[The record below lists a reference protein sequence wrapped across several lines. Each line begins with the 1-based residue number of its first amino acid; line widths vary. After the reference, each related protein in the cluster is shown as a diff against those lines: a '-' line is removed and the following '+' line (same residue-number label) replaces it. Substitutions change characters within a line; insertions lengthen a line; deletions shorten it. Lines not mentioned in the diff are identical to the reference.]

1 MMMDSLYIAWRYL
14 AFSKLRTAI
23 LVASITLIAVLP
35 MALQLVL
42 TESER
47 QLVLRADSTPLLI
60 GAKGSALDLV
70 MNSLY
75 FSDEVPQ
82 TISMAAADTIMDSGL
97 AEPIPLYVRFRARG
111 FPIVGTT
118 LDYLDFRN
126 LQLDEGRS
134 FSLLGECVL
143 GHAVAE
149 ELGLQP
155 GDSLVSAPEN
165 LFDLAGVY
173 PLKMKVAGVLARSH
187 SADDQAILVDIN
199 TAWIIQGLAHGHEDL
214 AKTVDPSVI
223 LKRADNKV
231 TANAKLLQY
240 REITLANLDSFH
252 FHGDPSEYP
261 VTGMIAL
268 PRDAK
273 SGTILQGRYLSGD
286 AADQIVRP
294 GEVIDSLMANIFRIK
309 NVLDAVILIVGI
321 ATVLALFL
329 VFALSLRLRQREI
342 ETIFKLGCSRTT
354 IARLLGAEVFI
365 ILGISGVVCGGLLLV
380 VDQYDQA
387 LVRSLLM

>member
-1 MMMDSLYIAWRYL
+1 MMDSLYIAWRYL
-14 AFSKLRTAI
+14 AFSKLRSAI

-35 MALQLVL
+35 MALQLIL
-42 TESER
+42 EEAEQ
-47 QLVLRADSTPLLI
+47 QLVARAVLTPLLV

-75 FSDEVPQ
+75 FSDEFPE
-82 TISMAAADTIMDSGL
+82 TIPMAAADSVMDTGL
-97 AEPIPLYVRFRARG
+97 ADAIPLYVRFRARG

-118 LDYLDFRN
+118 LDYLDFRR
-126 LQLDEGRS
+126 LQVAEGRP

-143 GHAVAE
+143 GYVVAE

-155 GDSLVSAPEN
+155 GDSLVSSPEN

-187 SADDQAILVDIN
+187 SADDRAILVDIN

-214 AKTVDPSVI
+214 AKTTDPSVI
-223 LKRADNKV
+223 LQRDSNKV

-240 REITLANLDSFH
+240 REITAANLDSFH
-252 FHGDPSEYP
+252 FHGDASEYP
-261 VTGMIAL
+261 LSGVIAL
-268 PRDAK
+268 PHDDK
-273 SGTILQGRYLSGD
+273 SGTILQGRYLADD
-286 AADQIVRP
+286 ALHQIVRP
-294 GEVIDSLMANIFRIK
+294 GEVIDTLMASIFRIK

-321 ATVLALFL
+321 ATVLALIL
-329 VFALSLRLRQREI
+329 VFALSLRLRQGEI
-342 ETIFKLGCSRTT
+342 ETIFKLGCSRAT

-365 ILGISGVVCGGLLLV
+365 IMGISGLICGGLLLLV
-380 VDQYDQA
+380 NQYSQV

>member
-1 MMMDSLYIAWRYL
+1 MMDSLYIAWRYL
-14 AFSKLRTAI
+14 AFSKLRSAI

-35 MALQLVL
+35 MALQLIL
-42 TESER
+42 EESEH
-47 QLVLRADSTPLLI
+47 QLVARAASTPLLI

-75 FSDEVPQ
+75 FSDEFPE
-82 TISMAAADTIMDSGL
+82 TIPMAAADSVMDSGL
-97 AEPIPLYVRFRARG
+97 ADAIPLYVRFHARG

-118 LDYLDFRN
+118 LDYLDFRK
-126 LQLDEGRS
+126 LQVAEGRP
-134 FSLLGECVL
+134 FSLLGECVV

-155 GDSLVSAPEN
+155 GDSLVSSPEN

-214 AKTVDPSVI
+214 AKTTDPSVI
-223 LKRADNKV
+223 LKRDSNKV

-240 REITLANLDSFH
+240 REITAANLDSFH
-252 FHGDPSEYP
+252 FHGDSSEYP
-261 VTGMIAL
+261 LSGVIAL
-268 PRDAK
+268 PRDDK
-273 SGTILQGRYLSGD
+273 SGTILQGRYLAND
-286 AADQIVRP
+286 ALHQIVRP
-294 GEVIDSLMANIFRIK
+294 GEVIDTLMASIFRIK

-321 ATVLALFL
+321 ATVLALIL
-329 VFALSLRLRQREI
+329 VFALSLRLRQGEI
-342 ETIFKLGCSRTT
+342 ETIFKLGCSRAT

-365 ILGISGVVCGGLLLV
+365 IMGISALICGGLLLLV
-380 VDQYDQA
+380 NHYSQV

>member
-1 MMMDSLYIAWRYL
+1 MMDSLYIAWRYL
-14 AFSKLRTAI
+14 AFSKLRSAI

-35 MALQLVL
+35 MTLQLIL
-42 TESER
+42 EEAEQ
-47 QLVLRADSTPLLI
+47 QLVARAALTPLLI

-75 FSDEVPQ
+75 FSDEFPE
-82 TISMAAADTIMDSGL
+82 TIPMAAADSVMDSGL
-97 AEPIPLYVRFRARG
+97 ADAIPLYVRFHARG

-118 LDYLDFRN
+118 LDYLDFRK
-126 LQLDEGRS
+126 LQVAEGRP
-134 FSLLGECVL
+134 FSLLGECVV

-155 GDSLVSAPEN
+155 GDSLVSSPEN

-214 AKTVDPSVI
+214 AKTTDPSVI
-223 LKRADNKV
+223 LKRDSNKV

-240 REITLANLDSFH
+240 REITAANLDSFH
-252 FHGDPSEYP
+252 FHGDSSEYP
-261 VTGMIAL
+261 LSGVIAL
-268 PRDAK
+268 PRDDK
-273 SGTILQGRYLSGD
+273 SGTILQGRYLAND
-286 AADQIVRP
+286 ALHQIVRP
-294 GEVIDSLMANIFRIK
+294 GEVIDTLMASIFRIK

-321 ATVLALFL
+321 ATVLALIL
-329 VFALSLRLRQREI
+329 VFALSLRLRQGEI
-342 ETIFKLGCSRTT
+342 ETIFKLGCSRAT

-365 ILGISGVVCGGLLLV
+365 IMGISALICGGLLLLV
-380 VDQYDQA
+380 NHYSQV

>member
-1 MMMDSLYIAWRYL
+1 MMDSLYIAWRYL
-14 AFSKLRTAI
+14 AFSKLRSAI

-35 MALQLVL
+35 MALQLIL
-42 TESER
+42 EEAEQ
-47 QLVLRADSTPLLI
+47 QLVARAILTPLLI

-75 FSDEVPQ
+75 FSDEFPE
-82 TISMAAADTIMDSGL
+82 TIPMAAADTVMETGL
-97 AEPIPLYVRFRARG
+97 ADAIPLYVRFRARG

-118 LDYLDFRN
+118 LDYLDFRR
-126 LQLDEGRS
+126 LRVAEGRP

-155 GDSLVSAPEN
+155 GDSLVSSPDN

-214 AKTVDPSVI
+214 AKTTAPSVI
-223 LKRADNKV
+223 LKRDSNKV

-240 REITLANLDSFH
+240 REITAANLDSFH
-252 FHGDPSEYP
+252 FHGDSSEYP
-261 VTGMIAL
+261 LSGVIAL
-268 PRDAK
+268 PRDDK
-273 SGTILQGRYLSGD
+273 SGTILQGRYLAND
-286 AADQIVRP
+286 ALHQIVRP
-294 GEVIDSLMANIFRIK
+294 GEVIDTLMASIFRIK

-321 ATVLALFL
+321 ATVLALML
-329 VFALSLRLRQREI
+329 VFALSLRLRQGEI
-342 ETIFKLGCSRTT
+342 ETIFKLGCSRAT

-365 ILGISGVVCGGLLLV
+365 IMGISGLICGGLLLLV
-380 VDQYDQA
+380 NHYSQV

>member
-1 MMMDSLYIAWRYL
+1 MMDSLYIAWRYL
-14 AFSKLRTAI
+14 AFSKLRSAI

-35 MALQLVL
+35 MALQLIL
-42 TESER
+42 EESEH
-47 QLVLRADSTPLLI
+47 QLVARAVSTPLLI

-75 FSDEVPQ
+75 FSDEFPE
-82 TISMAAADTIMDSGL
+82 TIPMAAADAIMDTGL
-97 AEPIPLYVRFRARG
+97 ADSIPLYVRFRARG

-118 LDYLDFRN
+118 LDYLDFRK
-126 LQLDEGRS
+126 LQVAEGRP

-155 GDSLVSAPEN
+155 GDSLVSSPEN

-214 AKTVDPSVI
+214 AKTTDPSVI
-223 LKRADNKV
+223 LKRDGNKV

-240 REITLANLDSFH
+240 REITAANLDSFH

-261 VTGMIAL
+261 LSGVIAL
-268 PRDAK
+268 PRDDK
-273 SGTILQGRYLSGD
+273 SGTILQGRYLAGD
-286 AADQIVRP
+286 ALHQIVRP
-294 GEVIDSLMANIFRIK
+294 GEVIDTLMASIFRIK

-321 ATVLALFL
+321 ATVLALIL
-329 VFALSLRLRQREI
+329 VFALSLRLRQGEI
-342 ETIFKLGCSRTT
+342 ETIFKLGCSRAT

-365 ILGISGVVCGGLLLV
+365 ITGISGLICGGLLLLV
-380 VDQYDQA
+380 NHYSQV

>member
-1 MMMDSLYIAWRYL
+1 MMDSLYIAWRYL
-14 AFSKLRTAI
+14 AFSKLRSAI

-35 MALQLVL
+35 MTLQLIL
-42 TESER
+42 EEAEQ
-47 QLVLRADSTPLLI
+47 QLVARAALTPLLI

-75 FSDEVPQ
+75 FSDEFPE
-82 TISMAAADTIMDSGL
+82 TIPMAAADSVMDSGL
-97 AEPIPLYVRFRARG
+97 ADAIPLYVRFHARG

-118 LDYLDFRN
+118 LDYLDFRK
-126 LQLDEGRS
+126 LQLAEGRP
-134 FSLLGECVL
+134 FSLLGECVV

-155 GDSLVSAPEN
+155 GDSLVSSPEN

-214 AKTVDPSVI
+214 AKTTDPSVI
-223 LKRADNKV
+223 LKRDSNKV

-240 REITLANLDSFH
+240 REITAANLDSFH
-252 FHGDPSEYP
+252 FHGDSSEYP
-261 VTGMIAL
+261 LSGVIAL
-268 PRDAK
+268 PRDDK
-273 SGTILQGRYLSGD
+273 SGTILQGRYLAND
-286 AADQIVRP
+286 ALHQIVRP
-294 GEVIDSLMANIFRIK
+294 GEVIDTLMASIFRIK
-309 NVLDAVILIVGI
+309 NILDAVILIVGI
-321 ATVLALFL
+321 ATVLALIL
-329 VFALSLRLRQREI
+329 VFALSLRLRQGEI
-342 ETIFKLGCSRTT
+342 ETIFKLGCSRAT

-365 ILGISGVVCGGLLLV
+365 IMGISALICGGLLLLV
-380 VDQYDQA
+380 NHYSQV

>member
-1 MMMDSLYIAWRYL
+1 MMDSLYIAWRYL
-14 AFSKLRTAI
+14 AFSKLRSAI

-35 MALQLVL
+35 MTLQLIL
-42 TESER
+42 EEAEQ
-47 QLVLRADSTPLLI
+47 QLVARAALTPLLI

-75 FSDEVPQ
+75 FSDEFPE
-82 TISMAAADTIMDSGL
+82 TIPMAAADTVMDTGL
-97 AEPIPLYVRFRARG
+97 ADAIPLYVRFRARG

-118 LDYLDFRN
+118 LDYLDFRK
-126 LQLDEGRS
+126 LQLAEGRP
-134 FSLLGECVL
+134 FSLLGECVV

-155 GDSLVSAPEN
+155 GDSLVSSPEN

-214 AKTVDPSVI
+214 AKTTDPSVI
-223 LKRADNKV
+223 LKRDSNKV

-240 REITLANLDSFH
+240 REITAANLDSFH
-252 FHGDPSEYP
+252 FHGDSSEYP
-261 VTGMIAL
+261 LSGVIAL
-268 PRDAK
+268 PRDDK
-273 SGTILQGRYLSGD
+273 SGTILQGRYLAND
-286 AADQIVRP
+286 ALHQIVRP
-294 GEVIDSLMANIFRIK
+294 GEVIDTLMASIFRIK

-321 ATVLALFL
+321 ATVLALIL
-329 VFALSLRLRQREI
+329 VFALSLRLRQGEI
-342 ETIFKLGCSRTT
+342 ETIFKLGCSRAT

-365 ILGISGVVCGGLLLV
+365 IMGISALICGGLLLLV
-380 VDQYDQA
+380 NHYSQV

>member
-1 MMMDSLYIAWRYL
+1 MMDSLYIAWRYL
-14 AFSKLRTAI
+14 AFSKLRSAI

-35 MALQLVL
+35 MALQLIL
-42 TESER
+42 EESEH
-47 QLVLRADSTPLLI
+47 QLVARAASTPLLI

-75 FSDEVPQ
+75 FSDEFPE
-82 TISMAAADTIMDSGL
+82 TIPMAAADSVMDTGL
-97 AEPIPLYVRFRARG
+97 ADAIPLYVRFRARG

-118 LDYLDFRN
+118 LDYLDFRK
-126 LQLDEGRS
+126 LRVAEGRP

-143 GHAVAE
+143 GYAVAE

-155 GDSLVSAPEN
+155 GDSLVSSPEN

-214 AKTVDPSVI
+214 AKTTDPSVI
-223 LKRADNKV
+223 LKRDGDKV

-240 REITLANLDSFH
+240 REITAANLDSFH
-252 FHGDPSEYP
+252 FHGDLSEYP
-261 VTGMIAL
+261 LSGVIAL
-268 PRDAK
+268 PRDDK
-273 SGTILQGRYLSGD
+273 SGTILQGRYLADD
-286 AADQIVRP
+286 ALHQIVRP
-294 GEVIDSLMANIFRIK
+294 GEVIDTLMASIFRIK

-321 ATVLALFL
+321 ATVLALIL
-329 VFALSLRLRQREI
+329 VFALSLRLRQGEI
-342 ETIFKLGCSRTT
+342 ETIFKLGCSRAT

-365 ILGISGVVCGGLLLV
+365 IMGISGLICGGLLLLV
-380 VDQYDQA
+380 NQYSQV

>member
-1 MMMDSLYIAWRYL
+1 MMDSLYIAWRYL
-14 AFSKLRTAI
+14 AFSKLRSAI

-35 MALQLVL
+35 MALHLILEEAEQQLVA
-42 TESER
+42 
-47 QLVLRADSTPLLI
+47 RAILTPLLI

-75 FSDEVPQ
+75 FSDEFPE
-82 TISMAAADTIMDSGL
+82 TIPMAAADTVMETGL
-97 AEPIPLYVRFRARG
+97 ADAIPLYVRFRARG

-118 LDYLDFRN
+118 LDYLDFRR
-126 LQLDEGRS
+126 LRVAEGRP

-155 GDSLVSAPEN
+155 GDSLVSSPDN

-173 PLKMKVAGVLARSH
+173 PLKMKVAGVLARRH

-214 AKTVDPSVI
+214 AKTTDPSVI
-223 LKRADNKV
+223 LKRDSNKV

-240 REITLANLDSFH
+240 REITAANLDSFH
-252 FHGDPSEYP
+252 FHGDSSEYP
-261 VTGMIAL
+261 LSGVIAL
-268 PRDAK
+268 PRDDK
-273 SGTILQGRYLSGD
+273 SGTILQGRYLAND
-286 AADQIVRP
+286 ALHQIVRP
-294 GEVIDSLMANIFRIK
+294 GEVIDTLMASIFRIK

-321 ATVLALFL
+321 ATVLALML
-329 VFALSLRLRQREI
+329 VFALSLRLRQGEI
-342 ETIFKLGCSRTT
+342 ETIFKLGCSRAT

-365 ILGISGVVCGGLLLV
+365 IMGISGLICGGLLLLV
-380 VDQYDQA
+380 NHYSQV